1 MAKETFQRTKPHV
14 NIGTIGHVDHCK
26 TTLTAA
32 ITKVLAER
40 VSGNADKVKSFDQID
55 NAPEEK
61 DCTLYQAWTGASRR
75 RLRFQWALHSPYGKS
90 RTGVELNGHD
100 EKALPVVHRKGLISY
115 GAFVQN

>member
-1 MAKETFQRTKPHV
+1 MEPVESEEVMTVGGGCTA
-14 NIGTIGHVDHCK
+14 GH
-26 TTLTAA
+26 
-32 ITKVLAER
+32 
-40 VSGNADKVKSFDQID
+40 
-55 NAPEEK
+55 EEK
-61 DCTLYQAWTGASRR
+61 DCTLYQAWTGAPWR